1 MTAVCECIFTKSTV
15 IKFQSKIIFDMVFV
29 VYVYGVK
36 VRQVV
41 ATILVL
47 GLGLLLPLR
56 DSLLIV
62 TLVQTPWQKFAN
74 FRLDWLS
81 LGDLGKWVSSLQLC
95 FLCVLLC
102 LCFSVSSNDLP
113 CNPTYLVPSPGA
125 VYRQWGEGRLQ
136 QTKALR
142 GKVGKMIQVC
152 G

>member
-62 TLVQTPWQKFAN
+62 TLVQTP
-74 FRLDWLS
+74 
-81 LGDLGKWVSSLQLC
+81 
-95 FLCVLLC
+95 
-102 LCFSVSSNDLP
+102 
-113 CNPTYLVPSPGA
+113 
-125 VYRQWGEGRLQ
+125 
-136 QTKALR
+136 
-142 GKVGKMIQVC
+142 
-152 G
+152 